1 MPFEVFMKS
10 ISSLYKDYLRKEL
23 IIFDQDQLRIIS
35 KIKRLIPKKHRL
47 WEKVIEFFFTKKN
60 NKKGIYL
67 WGKAGSGKTMIMDMC
82 FSISNINEKRRI
94 HFQEFMIDIHNR
106 LHEIRKNIS
115 IKDPLLVVAKE
126 ISSEVKFLCF
136 DEFQV
141 NDIADASIIYK
152 LFKKILENGTFI
164 FVTSNI
170 VPKELY
176 KDGLQRDRFIPFI
189 KLIEDEFLN
198 MELSTQKDY
207 RRDKLQNVNTYFS
220 ALNSNTDE
228 EIDKLFHKLSNGS
241 KIERI
246 EILVKGRKVI
256 VKMHA
261 MGCASFDFAELC
273 NQPLGSEDYL
283 AIAREFEVIFIKNI
297 PKLSSEKRNET
308 KRLILL
314 IDALYDNHKMTIFSA
329 DGEPEE
335 IYSGEE
341 LDIEF
346 KRCISRLHEMRSK
359 DYVESSRID

>member
-23 IIFDQDQLRIIS
+23 IIFDEDQLSIIS
-35 KIKRLIPKKHRL
+35 KLKGLIPNKYRL
-47 WEKVIEFFFTKKN
+47 WEKVIAFFYTKKN

-82 FSISNINEKRRI
+82 FSISNITEKRRI

-106 LHEIRKNIS
+106 LHEIRKNIA
-115 IKDPLLVVAKE
+115 IKDPLLVVANE

-141 NDIADASIIYK
+141 NDIADASILYK
-152 LFKKILENGTFI
+152 LFKQIIENGTFI

-189 KLIEDEFLN
+189 RLIEDNFLN

-220 ALNSNTDE
+220 KLNSNTDE
-228 EIDKLFHKLSNGS
+228 EIDKLFHKLSNES
-241 KIERI
+241 KTERR
-246 EILVKGRKVI
+246 EILVKGRTI
-256 VKMHA
+256 TIKMYA
-261 MGCASFDFAELC
+261 MGCVSFDFAELC

-283 AIAREFEVIFIKNI
+283 AIAREFEVIFIRNI
-297 PKLSSEKRNET
+297 PKLSPEKRNET

-314 IDALYDNHKMTIFSA
+314 IDALYDNHKMTIISA

-335 IYSGEE
+335 IYTGQE

-346 KRCISRLHEMRSK
+346 KRCISRLHEMRSE